1 MMHAPHWAIDLFGG
15 IGASLMVG
23 CIQVGFAGN
32 QRLHRKKMFSGYAE
46 SFGITEHD
54 GAIAHPAWL
63 P

>member
-1 MMHAPHWAIDLFGG
+1 
-15 IGASLMVG
+15 MVG